1 MSDFFAIGYTDYWY
15 MLLTL
20 DALDII
26 KNAPKD
32 IGLQF
37 EDIMR
42 FSMRGTKFKSWW
54 VASETTLTAHEV
66 AKEQLLP
73 DVVIWQA
80 GAALVLSPK
89 AYRLLGDMLE
99 PLGELLPVKI
109 LNEPQSYWTFNS
121 LVKKGADPEK
131 SAWQYMGDMP
141 I

>member
-1 MSDFFAIGYTDYWY
+1 MSDFFAIGYTDYRY

-37 EDIMR
+37 DDIMR

-54 VASETTLTAHEV
+54 VAPETTFTANEG
-66 AKEQLLP
+66 AKEQFLP

-109 LNEPQSYWTFNS
+109 LNEPQSYWIFNS

-131 SAWQYMGDMP
+131 SAW
-141 I
+141 